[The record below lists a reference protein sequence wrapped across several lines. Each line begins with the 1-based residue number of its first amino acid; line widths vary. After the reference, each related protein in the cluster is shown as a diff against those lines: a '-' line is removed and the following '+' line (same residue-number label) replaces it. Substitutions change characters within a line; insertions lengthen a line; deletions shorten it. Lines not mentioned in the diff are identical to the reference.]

1 MKRGPVR
8 VSPVSVDEGLA
19 PPPLRFPLTDIPSG
33 TVRPTTAYGTP
44 NTGCSAMEDRRSR
57 PFLEL
62 LEGARG
68 GGEEALEILLDR
80 LRPRVK
86 RYLVGRLQSHPST
99 DALAAEMTQDV
110 LVRVAESIEDC
121 RATTERQLNSWIRT
135 IARRRVIDR
144 YRKRERELD
153 KRVWQEDQRVDGRL
167 LIDGLIDEDTE
178 LSSEDVSELDEILGA
193 LLWKAQ
199 AELSAGT
206 RQTLRRRLLYGE
218 TWPQV
223 GEVVGT
229 SGAGAKRRYQRAQDR
244 LRREVLARIRELP
257 SDLQAPLL
265 ERLGVPDET

>member
-1 MKRGPVR
+1 MEKRGGR
-8 VSPVSVDEGLA
+8 TLLA
-19 PPPLRFPLTDIPSG
+19 
-33 TVRPTTAYGTP
+33 
-44 NTGCSAMEDRRSR
+44 
-57 PFLEL
+57 L

-68 GGEEALEILLDR
+68 GGEEVLELLLDR

-99 DALAAEMTQDV
+99 DALAEELTQDV
-110 LVRVAESIEDC
+110 LYRITVSIEDC
-121 RATTERQLNSWIRT
+121 RAETEQQLHSWIRT

-153 KRVWQEDQRVDGRL
+153 KRVWQEDQRLDGRL
-167 LIDGLIDEDTE
+167 LIDELIDEDTE
-178 LSSEDVSELDEILGA
+178 LTSEDVTELDEILGA
-193 LLWKAQ
+193 LLWEAQ

-244 LRREVLARIRELP
+244 LRQEVLARIRELP
-257 SDLQAPLL
+257 AELREPLL
-265 ERLGVPDET
+265 ERLGVTDGT